1 MQERTGLPS
10 SSTVHA
16 PHWAR
21 PQPNFAACRPSAF
34 RKMYRSGWPGSQ
46 ESTDTARPLTRN
58 SYLGISSLLLRKAM
72 ATVAGFE
79 PNLHFRLPAIQ
90 MVTHFASKP
99 LFLNNAVPTN
109 FL

>member
-1 MQERTGLPS
+1 
-10 SSTVHA
+10 
-16 PHWAR
+16 
-21 PQPNFAACRPSAF
+21 
-34 RKMYRSGWPGSQ
+34 
-46 ESTDTARPLTRN
+46 
-58 SYLGISSLLLRKAM
+58 M